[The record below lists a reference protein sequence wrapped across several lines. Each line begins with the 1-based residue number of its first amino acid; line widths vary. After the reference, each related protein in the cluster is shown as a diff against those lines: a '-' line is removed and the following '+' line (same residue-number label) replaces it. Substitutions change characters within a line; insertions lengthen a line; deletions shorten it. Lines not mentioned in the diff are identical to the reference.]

1 MSGTNQ
7 IHSHNENNIKKKNK
21 SRLVIQ
27 YLSQEVKRTLAILLI
42 INIIKLNIKYY
53 KKENICF
60 LTFYEI
66 YDKNQ
71 EIMPDS
77 IVLFLIN

>member
-1 MSGTNQ
+1 M
-7 IHSHNENNIKKKNK
+7 
-21 SRLVIQ
+21 IQ
-27 YLSQEVKRTLAILLI
+27 YLSQEVKRMLAILL